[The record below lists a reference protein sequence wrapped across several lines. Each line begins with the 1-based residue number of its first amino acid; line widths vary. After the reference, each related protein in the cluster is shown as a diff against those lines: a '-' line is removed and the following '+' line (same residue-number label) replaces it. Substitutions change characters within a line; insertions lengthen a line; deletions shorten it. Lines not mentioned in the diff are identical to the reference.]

1 MINVQS
7 FINKESSHIDLVIAS
22 THAGDYLADKVVD
35 FYKSK
40 IKYPLLVL
48 KGIDRF
54 FSDGEIRVRL
64 ENSVNGA
71 RVFLIGCFFNM
82 NKDYSIND
90 NLISFLIAVRALKE
104 HGARDVIG
112 VIPYM
117 PYARQD
123 KPTEFTREPT
133 TIKLICDLLIESGID
148 RIVTLEA
155 HSPQL
160 HGFLGKIPLT
170 NISSIPIF
178 SEVFNRFSN
187 STNVISVSP
196 DIGSAKLI
204 KHFSKE
210 LGTSIVIAS
219 KHRPNIEEVEITEL
233 VGHITNEHDTAIIL
247 DDIISTGG
255 TIEAVCR
262 ELSKKGISNIYIG
275 SSHLLGV
282 RDFMQKLEYMH
293 KNYGV
298 KKVYATNSIVHST
311 EALESDLIE
320 IIDISEIIALVI
332 NRLYHNKSVSE
343 VFLHD

>member
-1 MINVQS
+1 MINVES
-7 FINKESSHIDLVIAS
+7 FINEESNNKDLVIAS
-22 THAGDYLADKVVD
+22 THAGDYLAEKVVD

-40 IKYPLLVL
+40 VNSPLMFL
-48 KGIDRF
+48 KGIDRV

-64 ENSVNGA
+64 ENSVNGT

-82 NKDYSIND
+82 KKDYSIND
-90 NLISFLIAVRALKE
+90 NLISFMIAVRALKE
-104 HGARDVIG
+104 HGARDVVG

-133 TIKLICDLLIESGID
+133 TIKLICDILIESGID

-178 SEVFNRFSN
+178 SEIFREFSN
-187 STNVISVSP
+187 SDNVISVSP

-204 KHFSKE
+204 KYFSKE
-210 LGTSIVIAS
+210 LNSNIVIAS

-233 VGHITNEHDTAIIL
+233 VGNINPKHDTAIIL
-247 DDIISTGG
+247 DDIISTGR
-255 TIEAVCR
+255 TIEAVCA
-262 ELSKKGISNIYIG
+262 ELNKKGITKIYVG
-275 SSHLLGV
+275 SAHLLGV
-282 RDFMQKLEYMH
+282 KDCMKKLISMH
-293 KNYGV
+293 NNYGV
-298 KKVYATNSIVHST
+298 QKVYSTNSIVHNA
-311 EALESDLIE
+311 EVHESDFIE
-320 IIDISEIIALVI
+320 IIDISEIISLVI
-332 NRLYHNKSVSE
+332 NRLYNNKSVSE
-343 VFLHD
+343 VFLHG